1 MKKILYFITGVVI
14 ISLLGLTQI
23 VSAQI
28 SNGGIPRS
36 FQLDLYG
43 NFDTRDLEPID
54 IAKAVAEDIEK
65 DARGELYRYAL
76 SIPVNLDIQ
85 SAGTW
90 SNVADGRIWR
100 LKLQSKDAIALG
112 VYFDDFWLPEGG
124 ELFLYNEDKSQ
135 VLGAFTE
142 INNHPSGIFAIELVQ
157 GETVTLEY
165 YEPSGKVNKAR
176 INISEV
182 SYAYRSVNFLFKDI
196 AAYGDSE
203 WCEVDANC
211 SEGNNWR
218 DQQRG
223 VARISVKHGNEYGW
237 CSGSLVN
244 NTLNDS
250 KPYFLTADH
259 CADGASVSDVLA
271 WVFYF
276 NYERVGCNNTSES
289 EPVASTITGAVKKAR
304 GGQYGSDFYLVLFT
318 KYVPMSYDVFF
329 NGWKKTNVS
338 SSSGVSIHH
347 PAGDV
352 KKISKYTSSLSNATW
367 YGSTN
372 SHWRV
377 QWSAT
382 TNGHGVTEGGSS
394 GSPIF
399 NNSGHVIGTLSGGAS
414 FCNAPT
420 ATDLYGKFSYSWA
433 SNGSNEYSRLKDW
446 LDPTNVNLSSID
458 GINQADTG
466 LVMIVDFYVETTN
479 VVQGTSVHFTNL
491 TLVNPAYTTSYLWQF
506 EGVSGSA
513 TTIVNSP
520 NRTFNTQGT
529 FPVTLTATNS
539 NGETDSKTITI
550 NVASNSVDEIDNSN
564 ISIFPNPANNELFI
578 AIKGNNYTNT
588 FVSIM
593 NMTGQIIYSQTTSSN
608 DNVGIDISAIPSGIY
623 FIKVETEKGTY
634 SKKLSIIR

>member
-1 MKKILYFITGVVI
+1 MKKALYFITGLII
-14 ISLLGLTQI
+14 ISLIGLTQI
-23 VSAQI
+23 ASAQI
-28 SNGGIPRS
+28 NNGGTPKS
-36 FQLDLYG
+36 FQLNLD
-43 NFDTRDLEPID
+43 DDIEIRDFQPID
-54 IAKAVAEDIEK
+54 VQKATDEDLLK
-65 DARGELYRYAL
+65 DAKGELYRYGL
-76 SIPVNLDIQ
+76 SIPVGLNIQ

-90 SNVADGRIWR
+90 TTLSSGRIWR
-100 LKLQSKDAIALG
+100 LKIKSKDAIALG

-165 YEPSGKVNKAR
+165 FEPSSKANQA
-176 INISEV
+176 IISISEI

-211 SEGNNWR
+211 SEGDSWR

-223 VARISVKHGNEYGW
+223 VARISVKHGNDYGW

-259 CADGASVSDVLA
+259 CADGASVADVLA

-289 EPVASTITGAVKKAR
+289 EPVASTITGATKKAR
-304 GGQYGSDFYLVLFT
+304 GGWNGSDFYLVLFT
-318 KYVPMSYDVFF
+318 KYVPMNYDVFY
-329 NGWKKTNVS
+329 NGWKKTNVAS
-338 SSSGVSIHH
+338 PNGVSIHH

-352 KKISKYTSSLSNATW
+352 KKISAYTSTLSN
-367 YGSTN
+367 YGGTHWSVGWSST
-372 SHWRV
+372 V
-377 QWSAT
+377 
-382 TNGHGVTEGGSS
+382 NGYGVTEGGSS

-399 NNSGHVIGTLSGGAS
+399 NGEGHVIGTLTGGGS

-420 ATDLYGKFSYSWA
+420 AHDIYGKFSYSWA

-446 LDPTNVNLSSID
+446 LDPINAGFSSID

-479 VVQGTSVHFTNL
+479 IVQGTSVHFTNL
-491 TLVNPAYTTSYLWQF
+491 TLTNPAYTTTYLWQF

-520 NRTFNTQGT
+520 NRTFNTPGS

-550 NVASNSVDEIDNSN
+550 NVASNSVDEIDNNN
-564 ISIFPNPANNELFI
+564 ISIYPNPANNELFI
-578 AIKGNNYTNT
+578 AIKGNNNTNT
-588 FVSIM
+588 FVNIL
-593 NMTGQIIYSQTTSSN
+593 NMTGQIIYSQTKSSN
-608 DNVGIDISAIPSGIY
+608 DNIGIDISAIPSGMY
-623 FIKVETEKGTY
+623 FIKVETEKGYY